1 MFQNITAK
9 IRISEQKSKFYLEF
23 FERKFHNKHNIH
35 NITIWLFWKCILGRL
50 MEVKR
55 LDYLY
60 NYNYI
65 NNLPI
70 KYTHFLKCSETEFVM
85 LCMLCLL
92 YIY

>member
-35 NITIWLFWKCILGRL
+35 NITIWLFWKCILGGL
-50 MEVKR
+50 MEV
-55 LDYLY
+55 
-60 NYNYI
+60 

-85 LCMLCLL
+85 LCMLCMLCLL